1 MNLRTTPLTIA
12 AFLLALCLASV
23 APIIALQLGAPQT
36 EPAQATQQS
45 TPARGT
51 QQSAQK
57 VVRFPFELSGNMI
70 FLPVRVNGSKPLS
83 FGLDSGAYLSVIN
96 TPIAEQLRLK
106 TSGRSVG
113 FGAGGQV
120 PSLDL
125 PDVTLDISGAMLK
138 DLDLSAMALGS
149 IENSL
154 GRAMDGILG
163 AEFFKRYVVE
173 VDYEKREITLYEPAD
188 YVYSGRGE
196 SLPLTFYHNHPYVRA
211 TISLPGIDPVEGEF
225 VIDAGS
231 NYPVILLPSF
241 VERNRLRE
249 SLKPAVTTFG
259 RGVGGEIR
267 MPIGRATTLHLG
279 NLKLDHPVTAFPENG
294 WFGERGK
301 AGNIGS
307 AVLRRFKVIFD
318 YSRARMILEP
328 NKYFSDAFEHD
339 MSGLSLVSDGPAFKV
354 IRVNRVLAHSPAEEA
369 GIKQGDEIVAVGDRP
384 AERFKLQS
392 LREMLREPGKVF
404 SLRVKRGAEIISLEL
419 KTRRLV

>member
-1 MNLRTTPLTIA
+1 MNEMLLNSKSRITVSAILAVLVGLSSVGVYTPLVSPQAIPEIQHA
-12 AFLLALCLASV
+12 AKV
-23 APIIALQLGAPQT
+23 A
-36 EPAQATQQS
+36 
-45 TPARGT
+45 
-51 QQSAQK
+51 
-57 VVRFPFELSGNMI
+57 RFPFELSGNMI

-83 FGLDSGAYLSVIN
+83 FGLDTGAYLSVIN
-96 TPIAEQLRLK
+96 TPIAEQLGLK
-106 TSGRSVG
+106 TGGRSVG

-125 PDVTLDISGAMLK
+125 PDVSLDINGAVLK
-138 DLDLSAMALGS
+138 DLDLSGMALGS

-173 VDYEKREITLYEPAD
+173 LDYEKKEMTLYEPAD

-211 TISLPGIDPVEGEF
+211 KISLPGVDPVEGEF

-241 VERNRLRE
+241 IERNKLRD
-249 SLKPAVTTFG
+249 SLRPSITTFG

-279 NLKLDHPVTAFPENG
+279 NLKLDRPVAAFPENG
-294 WFGERGK
+294 WFGEQSK

-339 MSGLSLVSDGPAFKV
+339 MSGLSFVSDGPGFKV
-354 IRVNRVLAHSPAEEA
+354 PRVNRVLAQSPAEEA
-369 GIKQGDEIVAVGDRP
+369 GLKQGDEIVSVGGRP
-384 AERFKLQS
+384 AEQFKLES
-392 LREMLREPGKVF
+392 LREMLRQPGKMVSF
-404 SLRVKRGAEIISLEL
+404 RVKRGDEILVFEL

>member
-1 MNLRTTPLTIA
+1 MLLNAKSRIALSALLAVLVGLSSVGVNTPLVSPQAIA
-12 AFLLALCLASV
+12 EKQQPAKV
-23 APIIALQLGAPQT
+23 A
-36 EPAQATQQS
+36 
-45 TPARGT
+45 
-51 QQSAQK
+51 
-57 VVRFPFELSGNMI
+57 RFPFELSGNMI

-83 FGLDSGAYLSVIN
+83 FGLDTGAYLSVIN
-96 TPIAEQLRLK
+96 TPVAEQLGLK
-106 TSGRSVG
+106 TGGRSVG

-125 PDVTLDISGAMLK
+125 PDVTLDINGAVLK
-138 DLDLSAMALGS
+138 DLDLSGMALGS
-149 IENSL
+149 IENTL
-154 GRAMDGILG
+154 GRPMDGILG

-173 VDYEKREITLYEPAD
+173 LDYEKKEMSLYEPAD

-211 TISLPGIDPVEGEF
+211 RISLPGVEPVEGEF

-241 VERNRLRE
+241 IERHKLRD
-249 SLKPAVTTFG
+249 SLRPSITTFG

-279 NLKLDHPVTAFPENG
+279 NVKLDRPVTAFPENG

-318 YSRARMILEP
+318 YSRSRMILEP
-328 NKYFSDAFEHD
+328 NKFFSDAFEHD
-339 MSGLSLVSDGPAFKV
+339 MSGLSFVSEGPGFKV
-354 IRVNRVLAHSPAEEA
+354 VRVNRVLAQSPAEEA
-369 GIKQGDEIVAVGDRP
+369 GIRQGDEIVSVDGRP
-384 AERFKLQS
+384 AEQFKLEL
-392 LREMLREPGKVF
+392 LREMLRQPGKII
-404 SLRVKRGAEIISLEL
+404 SLRIKRGTETISLEL